1 MLKSKTTS
9 TFRMSTAYFF
19 RMSGL
24 TLFFLHCILTRKSI
38 IISTHVFLIITVIAP
53 LCSIKRISESVNGT
67 AVILNLSL
75 SSNPILEQ
83 KLLRNESKYTPIL
96 TKNRRNGLRISR
108 KSRIILKQ
116 LNHLNNE

>member
-9 TFRMSTAYFF
+9 TFIMSTAYFF

-38 IISTHVFLIITVIAP
+38 IISTHVFLIITVIVP

-75 SSNPILEQ
+75 VSNPILKQ

-96 TKNRRNGLRISR
+96 TKKRRNGLRISR

>member
-9 TFRMSTAYFF
+9 TFIMSTAYFF

-38 IISTHVFLIITVIAP
+38 IISTHVFLIITVIVP

-75 SSNPILEQ
+75 ASNPILKQ

-96 TKNRRNGLRISR
+96 TKKRRNGLRISR

>member
-9 TFRMSTAYFF
+9 TFIMSTAYFF

-24 TLFFLHCILTRKSI
+24 TLFFLHCILMRKSI
-38 IISTHVFLIITVIAP
+38 SISTHVFLIITVIVP

-75 SSNPILEQ
+75 ASNPILKQ

-96 TKNRRNGLRISR
+96 TKKRRNGLRISR
-108 KSRIILKQ
+108 KARIILKQ
-116 LNHLNNE
+116 LKHLNNE